1 MRKSEKSEK
10 KVTTKSSSQEK
21 SEKKVTTKSSSQSKK
36 TDAKKSKDFDR
47 KSGEVLGLKFINPNK
62 VCDDDDD
69 DDHSGAVPIKIP
81 FANETRFS
89 NGQAAYFYDI
99 LSPLFEKQ
107 FGKEAADVFK
117 AFEDAPVK
125 PVKEGETPEKQ
136 IDTPGKISET
146 DLENGFHAYNWRPKD
161 LDPEDYIF

>member
-21 SEKKVTTKSSSQSKK
+21 SEKKVTSKSSSQSKK
-36 TDAKKSKDFDR
+36 TDSKKSKDFDR
-47 KSGEVLGLKFINPNK
+47 KSGEVLGLKLINPDK
-62 VCDDDDD
+62 ACDGQNEK
-69 DDHSGAVPIKIP
+69 HSVAVPIKIP

-99 LSPLFEKQ
+99 LSPLFEKH
-107 FGKEAADVFK
+107 FGKEAADDFK
-117 AFEDAPVK
+117 AFSEAPVK
-125 PVKEGETPEKQ
+125 PVPEGESPEEQ
-136 IDTPGKISET
+136 IKTAGKISET

-161 LDPEDYIF
+161 LEPEDYIF